1 MQIIIRPQD
10 DHLTRWGNQI
20 AALGDGQARAAIARA
35 VNRTTRSAH
44 GKVIRATAK
53 MMSLPIK
60 RVQKSVYMKLAAH
73 QGTGPIQGI
82 IGATGAPLSLKYFGA
97 KQFSWGVRAKVF
109 GQFERFPHAFIWAG
123 TPNSGKAVG
132 SGHVFKRIGSRSL
145 PIERLF
151 GPSIPAALIEGE
163 AAYQFT
169 STAES
174 MLPAR
179 ITHEL
184 GRLLGQ

>member
-10 DHLTRWGNQI
+10 DHLARWGNQI
-20 AALGDGQARAAIARA
+20 ASLGEGQARAAIARA

-60 RVQKSVYMKLAAH
+60 RVRNSVYIKLAAH
-73 QGTGPIQGI
+73 KGSGPIQGI

-97 KQFSWGVRAKVF
+97 KQFSWGVRAKIF

-123 TPNSGKAVG
+123 TPNSGKAVA
-132 SGHVFKRIGSRSL
+132 SGHVFKRIGPRSL
-145 PIERLF
+145 PIEKLD
-151 GPSIPAALIEGE
+151 GPSIPDAIVEGE

-169 STAES
+169 NTAET

-179 ITHEL
+179 ISHEL